1 MSRKIFEVKT
11 MQQEVKDIINEM
23 KQSDFIELTYNI
35 EEVGGQEFI
44 ADVTSRVD
52 DYKLVISKGD
62 FYYIYVQDSNTG
74 FCTHANTRAANLAQ
88 LRYFL
93 KENGMTVL
101 FDVAMLSKINQE
113 YISPKRKFL

>member
-1 MSRKIFEVKT
+1 

-23 KQSDFIELTYNI
+23 KQSGYIELTYDI
-35 EEVGGQEFI
+35 EELDGREFI

-74 FCTHANTRAANLAQ
+74 FCTHVNTRAENLAQ

-101 FDVAMLSKINQE
+101 FDVEMLSKINQE
-113 YISPKRKFL
+113 YISPKRKFLWT